1 MTPAP
6 PHAAAAVF
14 GAALPAAE
22 RYVEWLA
29 TAGVERGLLGPR
41 EVPRIWQR
49 HVLNSAAVAAAFAA
63 DATVVDIG
71 SGAGLPGI
79 PLALARPDLAV
90 TLLEPLQRRV
100 AFLDEVVADLGV
112 SIVVQRGRVEELP
125 ARTVPG
131 LVARAVAPLERLATL
146 AVPALAPGGM
156 LVALK
161 GRSAEEEVEQA
172 QPVLR
177 RLAVASCRVVEFPV
191 PEDAPTR
198 AVVVVAGRRG
208 RQR

>member
-14 GAALPAAE
+14 GTALPAAE

-125 ARTVPG
+125 PRTVPA

>member
-125 ARTVPG
+125 PRTVPA

-146 AVPALAPGGM
+146 AVPALVPGGM